1 MYRTLF
7 FLAVAY
13 LVALTGSAHASDPEA
28 VSFRAASY
36 PWSAFRVNLAKSR
49 GEVLPPREGDQLSGL
64 LYKPIS
70 YGKAPAVVL
79 LHGCRGVR
87 PYQKDWARRLST
99 WGYMV
104 LLVDSFSTRGTT
116 DTCPHILEWEA
127 RPEVGGIALDALGGL
142 FYLADRA
149 DVDPDRIAVMGWAFD
164 GVINAVMK
172 EGHPKYY
179 KRGFAA
185 AVAFY
190 PNCAYTA
197 RSQFTAPLLAL
208 VGGDDDW
215 TPPDNC
221 VRMAGPAT
229 PGSASV
235 QVKLYP
241 GAFHGFDD
249 PESGRKTYLPDVWNP
264 NNNPTRGGTVGYDRE
279 AHDDATKRVQAFL
292 GKHLLLGTL
301 ASASPYSPG
310 GPDGWTG
317 PRANV
322 EPWIDGE
329 TGTWAVDPA
338 DPGPNRPPEG
348 RSLFDHLFAS
358 VEDGKPRWDL
368 PFPFDRLIA
377 RIEPLLLPDPRG
389 MPTVKQVLI
398 PLGRSLQREAAAP
411 DFFRHP
417 RVVAGVDTE
426 PAQGAD
432 MLLKDRLYIGYQ
444 ETARALEVISWN
456 EIAGRFEFQVVHDY
470 DAGASPRVTYANRA
484 ICTACHQN
492 QAPIFPR
499 VSWLET
505 NSNFAMADRLAAEQR
520 AYWGIPLQNQ
530 PIVSFALD
538 TSADRANL
546 LPVLGKLWSEGCGTA
561 EDDDAMEGTR
571 CRAAA
576 FEAMVQYRLTGS
588 FALDRLKPAYSR
600 DYAQVLSRTWE
611 DKWPGG
617 LMVPNADIE
626 DRDPM
631 AGGLAITPDVD
642 PLTKRPPLAIW
653 SARSPQDLDRLI
665 VDLANTLPS
674 GDVKTLSEALLA
686 RAVENASARVTYDGP
701 CPVEAD
707 PARGA
712 RFKWRFRCRLGDQRS
727 DREAV
732 VEGGLTAEADGTMT
746 GEISLMR
753 VDGTIVYSRIALTDG
768 IVTDTGVGR
777 AVHLV
782 PVESRSGLRTML
794 PDGRMVTGLDLQ
806 LPDAMV
812 RAAINANPDA
822 GFAGPGRL
830 STIAAF
836 DPVASVVG
844 RWVEAAAKG
853 EPAPVLDPAPFHG
866 PRAMA
871 ALFRDLGLPARA
883 WCCTGT
889 VALPDIEVDETT
901 AVPELAVAD
910 ASGLVGAFTRN
921 CATCHRTNDIF
932 PPNFL
937 AGDRA
942 RIEANLKACAPR
954 IAYRLAMWSVD
965 PGKRGRSPMPPAQ
978 AVASHDLTPDAWQA
992 SADYHALRTYVDSLL
1007 AVQGRTGGEAARA
1020 AEYEALPGCLAVK

>member
-1 MYRTLF
+1 VPRILYTLA
-7 FLAVAY
+7 FLGTFT
-13 LVALTGSAHASDPEA
+13 LVGGALAAGPET
-28 VSFRAASY
+28 VSFRAATY
-36 PWSAFRVNLAKSR
+36 PWSALRINLAKSR
-49 GEVLPPREGDQLSGL
+49 GETLPPRQGDELAGL

-79 LHGCRGVR
+79 LHGCRGIR
-87 PYQKDWARRLST
+87 SYQRDWARRVAT

-116 DTCPHILEWEA
+116 DTCPHILDWEA

-142 FYLADRA
+142 FYLAERA

-197 RSQFTAPLLAL
+197 RSQFTVPLLAL
-208 VGGDDDW
+208 VGGEDDW

-229 PGSASV
+229 PGSSSV

-249 PESGRKTYLPDVWNP
+249 PDSGQKTWLRDVWNP
-264 NNNPTRGGTVGYDRE
+264 TRQPTRGGTVAYERE
-279 AHDDATKRVQAFL
+279 AHDDAIKRVQAFL
-292 GKHLLLGTL
+292 GKHLRLGTL

-310 GPDGWTG
+310 GPGGWND

-322 EPWIDGE
+322 EPWVDGE
-329 TGTWAVDPA
+329 PGTWAVDPA
-338 DPGPNRPPEG
+338 DPGPSRPPAG
-348 RSLFDHLFAS
+348 RSLFDHLFGT
-358 VEDGKPRWDL
+358 VENGKPRWDI

-377 RIEPLLLPDPRG
+377 RLAPLVAPDPRG
-389 MPTVKQVLI
+389 MAAVKQVLV

-417 RVVAGVDTE
+417 RVVAGFDTE
-426 PAQGAD
+426 PADGD
-432 MLLKDRLYIGYQ
+432 VGMLLKDRLYIGYQ

-456 EIAGRFEFQVVHDY
+456 EAAGRFEFQVVHDY
-470 DAGASPRVTYANRA
+470 DAGATPRVTYANRA

-499 VSWLET
+499 ASWLET
-505 NSNFAMADRLAAEQR
+505 NSNFLMAERLAAENR
-520 AYWGIPLQNQ
+520 DFWGIPLQNR
-530 PIVSFALD
+530 PNLSFALD

-546 LPVLGKLWSEGCGTA
+546 LPVLQTLWSEGCGTA
-561 EDDDAMEGTR
+561 DDGEPLAGTR

-576 FEAMVQYRLTGS
+576 FAAMVQYRLTGS
-588 FALDRLKPAYSR
+588 FAFDRLKPAYAT
-600 DYAQVLSRTWE
+600 DYAQTLSDNWE

-617 LMVPNADIE
+617 LMVPDADIA

-631 AGGLAITPDVD
+631 TGGLAITPEID

-653 SARSPQDLDRLI
+653 SARSPRDLDRLI
-665 VDLANTLPS
+665 VDLASTLMAA
-674 GDVKTLSEALLA
+674 DVKALSDALLA
-686 RAVENASARVTYDGP
+686 RAVKTAAARTTYDGM

-712 RFKWRFRCRLGDQRS
+712 RFKWRFRCRLDDERS
-727 DREAV
+727 DREAI
-732 VEGGLTAEADGTMT
+732 VEGGLTAAANGRMS

-753 VDGTIVYSRIALTDG
+753 LDGAIVYSGIALVDG
-768 IVTDTGVGR
+768 IVTDTGAGQ
-777 AVHLV
+777 AVRLV
-782 PVESRSGLRTML
+782 PVESRSGLRVML
-794 PDGRMVTGLDLQ
+794 PDGRMAAGLDLQ
-806 LPDAMV
+806 LPDEARV
-812 RAAINANPDA
+812 ERTTAGADA
-822 GFAGPGRL
+822 GFAGPGHL
-830 STIAAF
+830 VTIAAF
-836 DPVASVVG
+836 DPVTDAIG
-844 RWVEAAAKG
+844 RWVDAAAGGEAA
-853 EPAPVLDPAPFHG
+853 PPLDPGPFHG

-871 ALFRDLGLPARA
+871 ALFRDLGLPARDR
-883 WCCTGT
+883 CCTDT
-889 VALPDIEVDETT
+889 AALPGIEVDETT
-901 AVPELAVAD
+901 AVPALAVAD
-910 ASGLVGAFTRN
+910 DSGLVGAFTRN
-921 CATCHRTNDIF
+921 CATCHRTDSTF

-937 AGDRA
+937 AGDRG
-942 RIEANLKACAPR
+942 RIEANLASCAPR
-954 IAYRLAMWSVD
+954 IAYRLAMWAVD
-965 PGKRGRSPMPPAQ
+965 PSARARTPMPPAQ
-978 AVASHDLTPDAWQA
+978 AVARHDLTPETWQE

-1007 AVQGRTGGEAARA
+1007 AVQGRKADEVRA
-1020 AEYEALPGCLAVK
+1020 ADYDSLPGCLAAG